1 MVPSKNGYVC
11 SQLSD
16 TACTMEAQQPDGFP
30 AVFDV
35 IQNDFGIVLVF
46 QGAIVDDQVV
56 NRSPV
61 LQGIANGQ
69 ELQNASA
76 VDVRN
81 WIQYCLAGNPLQ
93 NSNAVWGALNVRY
106 LLLEKHT

>member
-1 MVPSKNGYVC
+1 MV
-11 SQLSD
+11 
-16 TACTMEAQQPDGFP
+16 AHQPDGLP

-35 IQNDFGIVLVF
+35 VQNEFGIVLVF
-46 QGAIVDDQVV
+46 QGVIVDDQVV

-69 ELQNASA
+69 ELQTVSAS
-76 VDVRN
+76 DVHY